1 MVLLS
6 QDLCKP
12 QKSGRPL
19 RAELCGEGLSQTVRG
34 IQTALHAALNKAVE
48 ENGFSVI
55 PQMGVSQH
63 LLIQAGE
70 DGCYEL
76 LLLEL
81 ATGLRQ
87 GRAWHSNG
95 MT

>member
-48 ENGFSVI
+48 EKLICRNPSDGCKLPSSKPREMKVLI
-55 PQMGVSQH
+55 PEEIQR
-63 LLIQAGE
+63 LLIQAREG
-70 DGCYEL
+70 L
-76 LLLEL
+76 L
-81 ATGLRQ
+81 
-87 GRAWHSNG
+87 
-95 MT
+95 

>member
-55 PQMGVSQH
+55 PQMGV
-63 LLIQAGE
+63 IG
-70 DGCYEL
+70 
-76 LLLEL
+76 
-81 ATGLRQ
+81 ATGDICCIPNWVISYATHVRAGLRGLLGARQ
-87 GRAWHSNG
+87 NEI
-95 MT
+95 

>member
-6 QDLCKP
+6 QDLCRP

-19 RAELCGEGLSQTVRG
+19 RAELCGEVLSQTVRG

-55 PQMGVSQH
+55 PQMGV
-63 LLIQAGE
+63 IG
-70 DGCYEL
+70 
-76 LLLEL
+76 
-81 ATGLRQ
+81 ATGDICCIP
-87 GRAWHSNG
+87 
-95 MT
+95 